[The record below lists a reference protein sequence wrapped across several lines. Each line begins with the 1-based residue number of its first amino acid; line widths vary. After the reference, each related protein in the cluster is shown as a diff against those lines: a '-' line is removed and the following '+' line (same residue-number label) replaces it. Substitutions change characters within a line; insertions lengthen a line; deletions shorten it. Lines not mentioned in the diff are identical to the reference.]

1 MGKNYRNHSKT
12 SVNPKV
18 PFEKER
24 LDSELLLVGK
34 YGLKNK
40 REVWRTQY
48 LLARIRK
55 AARELLTL
63 EPTDPRRQFEG
74 QALIDRM
81 MRIGVLGKGEK
92 QLDYVLSLTT
102 QKFLDRRLQ
111 TIVHSNQFA
120 KSIHQA
126 RTLIFQK
133 KIALNKGSRNQIINI
148 PSFVVRKENELD
160 YVLSLTTQKFLERRL
175 QTIVH
180 ANQFSKSIHQA
191 RTLIFQKKVALNK
204 GARYQIINIPS
215 FVVRKE
221 NETKIIQLPNKEGES
236 RTKKRTKAKKEKG
249 GDAEE

>member
-12 SVNPKV
+12 SVKPKR

-24 LDSELLLVGK
+24 LDSELLLIGK

-48 LLARIRK
+48 LLTRIRK

-63 EPTDPRRQFEG
+63 EPNDPRRLFEG

-81 MRIGVLGKGEK
+81 MRIGVLSKDEK

-111 TIVHSNQFA
+111 TIVHANQFA

-133 KIALNKGSRNQIINI
+133 KIALNKGARNQIINI
-148 PSFVVRKENELD
+148 PSFVVRKD
-160 YVLSLTTQKFLERRL
+160 
-175 QTIVH
+175 
-180 ANQFSKSIHQA
+180 
-191 RTLIFQKKVALNK
+191 
-204 GARYQIINIPS
+204 
-215 FVVRKE
+215 
-221 NETKIIQLPNKEGES
+221 NETKILKLNDKERES
-236 RTKKRTKAKKEKG
+236 RTKKRTTAKKEKEG
-249 GDAEE
+249 QAEE

>member
-12 SVNPKV
+12 SVKPKR

-24 LDSELLLVGK
+24 LDSELLLIGK

-48 LLARIRK
+48 LLTRIRK

-63 EPTDPRRQFEG
+63 EKNDPRRLFEG

-81 MRIGVLGKGEK
+81 MRIGVLSKSEK
-92 QLDYVLSLTT
+92 ELDYVLSLTT

-111 TIVHSNQFA
+111 TIVHNNQFA

-133 KIALNKGSRNQIINI
+133 KIALNKGSR
-148 PSFVVRKENELD
+148 
-160 YVLSLTTQKFLERRL
+160 
-175 QTIVH
+175 
-180 ANQFSKSIHQA
+180 
-191 RTLIFQKKVALNK
+191 
-204 GARYQIINIPS
+204 YQIINIPS

-221 NETKIIQLPNKEGES
+221 NETKIIKLNDKEGES
-236 RTKKRTKAKKEKG
+236 RTKKRTRIRKEKG

>member
-12 SVNPKV
+12 SVKPKR

-24 LDSELLLVGK
+24 LDSELLLIGK

-48 LLARIRK
+48 LLTRIRK

-63 EPTDPRRQFEG
+63 EKDDPRRIFEG

-81 MRIGVLGKGEK
+81 MRIGVLGKDEK

-102 QKFLDRRLQ
+102 NKFLERRLQ
-111 TIVHSNQFA
+111 TLVHSNQAA
-120 KSIHQA
+120 KSIHEA

-133 KIALNKGSRNQIINI
+133 KIALTKG
-148 PSFVVRKENELD
+148 
-160 YVLSLTTQKFLERRL
+160 TRR
-175 QTIVH
+175 
-180 ANQFSKSIHQA
+180 
-191 RTLIFQKKVALNK
+191 
-204 GARYQIINIPS
+204 QIINIPS

-221 NETKIIQLPNKEGES
+221 NETKILLIPNKEGES
-236 RTKKRTKAKKEKG
+236 RTKKRTQKKKENAG
-249 GDAEE
+249 NAE

>member
-1 MGKNYRNHSKT
+1 MGKNYRNYSKT
-12 SVNPKV
+12 SDNPKR

-24 LDSELLLVGK
+24 LDSELLLIGK

-48 LLARIRK
+48 LLTRIRK

-63 EPTDPRRQFEG
+63 EPNDPRRLFEG

-81 MRIGVLGKGEK
+81 MRIGVLNKEEN

-133 KIALNKGSRNQIINI
+133 KIALNKGSR
-148 PSFVVRKENELD
+148 
-160 YVLSLTTQKFLERRL
+160 
-175 QTIVH
+175 
-180 ANQFSKSIHQA
+180 
-191 RTLIFQKKVALNK
+191 
-204 GARYQIINIPS
+204 YQIINIPS

-221 NETKIIQLPNKEGES
+221 NETKIIKLNDKEGES
-236 RTKKRTKAKKEKG
+236 RTKKRTRIRKEKG

>member
-12 SVNPKV
+12 SVKPKR

-24 LDSELLLVGK
+24 LDSELLLIGK

-63 EPTDPRRQFEG
+63 EPNDPRRLFEG

-81 MRIGVLGKGEK
+81 LRIGVLNNDQK

-102 QKFLDRRLQ
+102 QKFLDRRIQ
-111 TIVHSNQFA
+111 TIVHSNQFS

-133 KIALNKGSRNQIINI
+133 KIALNKGSR
-148 PSFVVRKENELD
+148 
-160 YVLSLTTQKFLERRL
+160 
-175 QTIVH
+175 
-180 ANQFSKSIHQA
+180 
-191 RTLIFQKKVALNK
+191 
-204 GARYQIINIPS
+204 YQIINIPS
-215 FVVRKE
+215 YVVRKE
-221 NETKIIQLPNKEGES
+221 NDTKIIRLNDKEGES

-249 GDAEE
+249 AEE

>member
-12 SVNPKV
+12 SVKPKR

-24 LDSELLLVGK
+24 LDSELLLIGK

-48 LLARIRK
+48 LLTRIRK

-63 EPTDPRRQFEG
+63 EPNDPRRLFEG

-81 MRIGVLGKGEK
+81 MRIGVLNKEEN

-102 QKFLDRRLQ
+102 QKFLDRRIQ
-111 TIVHSNQFA
+111 TIVHANQFA

-133 KIALNKGSRNQIINI
+133 KIALNKGSR
-148 PSFVVRKENELD
+148 
-160 YVLSLTTQKFLERRL
+160 
-175 QTIVH
+175 
-180 ANQFSKSIHQA
+180 
-191 RTLIFQKKVALNK
+191 
-204 GARYQIINIPS
+204 YQIINIPS

-221 NETKIIQLPNKEGES
+221 NETKIIKLNDKEGES
-236 RTKKRTKAKKEKG
+236 RTKKRTKIRKEKG

>member
-12 SVNPKV
+12 SVKPKR

-24 LDSELLLVGK
+24 LDSELLLIGK

-48 LLARIRK
+48 LLTRIRK

-63 EPTDPRRQFEG
+63 EKNDPRRLFEG

-81 MRIGVLGKGEK
+81 MRIGVLSKSEK
-92 QLDYVLSLTT
+92 ELDYVLSLTT

-111 TIVHSNQFA
+111 TIVHNNQFA

-133 KIALNKGSRNQIINI
+133 KIALNKGSR
-148 PSFVVRKENELD
+148 
-160 YVLSLTTQKFLERRL
+160 
-175 QTIVH
+175 
-180 ANQFSKSIHQA
+180 
-191 RTLIFQKKVALNK
+191 
-204 GARYQIINIPS
+204 YQIINIPS

-221 NETKIIQLPNKEGES
+221 NETKIIKLNDKEGES
-236 RTKKRTKAKKEKG
+236 RTKKRNKIRKEKG

>member
-1 MGKNYRNHSKT
+1 MGKNYRNYSKT
-12 SVNPKV
+12 SVHPKR

-24 LDSELLLVGK
+24 LDSELLLIGK

-48 LLARIRK
+48 LLTRIRK

-63 EPTDPRRQFEG
+63 EPNDPRRLFEG

-81 MRIGVLGKGEK
+81 MRIGVLNKEEN

-133 KIALNKGSRNQIINI
+133 KIALNKGSR
-148 PSFVVRKENELD
+148 
-160 YVLSLTTQKFLERRL
+160 
-175 QTIVH
+175 
-180 ANQFSKSIHQA
+180 
-191 RTLIFQKKVALNK
+191 
-204 GARYQIINIPS
+204 YQIINIPS

-221 NETKIIQLPNKEGES
+221 NETKIIKLNDKEGES
-236 RTKKRTKAKKEKG
+236 RTKKRTRIRKEKG

>member
-12 SVNPKV
+12 SVKPKR
-18 PFEKER
+18 PYEKER
-24 LDSELLLVGK
+24 LDSELLLIGK

-48 LLARIRK
+48 LLTRIRK

-63 EPTDPRRQFEG
+63 EKNDPRRLFEG

-81 MRIGVLGKGEK
+81 MRIGVLSKNEK
-92 QLDYVLSLTT
+92 ELDYVLSLTT

-111 TIVHSNQFA
+111 TIVHNNQFA

-133 KIALNKGSRNQIINI
+133 KIALNKGSR
-148 PSFVVRKENELD
+148 
-160 YVLSLTTQKFLERRL
+160 
-175 QTIVH
+175 
-180 ANQFSKSIHQA
+180 
-191 RTLIFQKKVALNK
+191 
-204 GARYQIINIPS
+204 YQIINIPS

-221 NETKIIQLPNKEGES
+221 NETKIIKLNDKEGES
-236 RTKKRTKAKKEKG
+236 RTKKRTRIRKEKG

>member
-12 SVNPKV
+12 SVKPKR

-24 LDSELLLVGK
+24 LDSELLLIGK

-48 LLARIRK
+48 LLTRIRK

-63 EPTDPRRQFEG
+63 EPNDPRRLFEG

-81 MRIGVLGKGEK
+81 MRIGVLNKDEK
-92 QLDYVLSLTT
+92 ELDYVLSLTT

-111 TIVHSNQFA
+111 TIVHSNTFA

-126 RTLIFQK
+126 RALIFQK
-133 KIALNKGSRNQIINI
+133 KIALNR
-148 PSFVVRKENELD
+148 
-160 YVLSLTTQKFLERRL
+160 
-175 QTIVH
+175 
-180 ANQFSKSIHQA
+180 
-191 RTLIFQKKVALNK
+191 
-204 GARYQIINIPS
+204 GARNQIINIPS

-221 NETKIIQLPNKEGES
+221 NETKIIKLNDKERES

-249 GDAEE
+249 GEGEE

>member
-12 SVNPKV
+12 SVKPKR

-24 LDSELLLVGK
+24 LDSELLLIGK

-48 LLARIRK
+48 LLTRIRK
-55 AARELLTL
+55 AAWELLTL
-63 EPTDPRRQFEG
+63 EPNDPRRLFEG

-81 MRIGVLGKGEK
+81 MRIGVLGKDEK
-92 QLDYVLSLTT
+92 ELDYVLSLTT

-111 TIVHSNQFA
+111 TIVHANAFA

-126 RTLIFQK
+126 RTFIFQK
-133 KIALNKGSRNQIINI
+133 KIALNKGARN
-148 PSFVVRKENELD
+148 
-160 YVLSLTTQKFLERRL
+160 
-175 QTIVH
+175 
-180 ANQFSKSIHQA
+180 
-191 RTLIFQKKVALNK
+191 
-204 GARYQIINIPS
+204 QIINIPS

-221 NETKIIQLPNKEGES
+221 NETKIIKLNDKDRES

-249 GDAEE
+249 GEAEE

>member
-12 SVNPKV
+12 SVKPKR

-24 LDSELLLVGK
+24 LDSELLLIGK

-48 LLARIRK
+48 LLTRIRK

-63 EPTDPRRQFEG
+63 EPNDPRRLFEG

-81 MRIGVLGKGEK
+81 MRIGVLSKNEK
-92 QLDYVLSLTT
+92 ELDYVLSLTT

-111 TIVHSNQFA
+111 TIVHSNTFA

-126 RTLIFQK
+126 RVLIFQK
-133 KIALNKGSRNQIINI
+133 KIALNR
-148 PSFVVRKENELD
+148 
-160 YVLSLTTQKFLERRL
+160 
-175 QTIVH
+175 
-180 ANQFSKSIHQA
+180 
-191 RTLIFQKKVALNK
+191 
-204 GARYQIINIPS
+204 GARNQIINIPS

-221 NETKIIQLPNKEGES
+221 NETKIIKLNDKERES

-249 GDAEE
+249 GEGEE

>member
-12 SVNPKV
+12 SVKPKR

-24 LDSELLLVGK
+24 LDSELLLIGK

-48 LLARIRK
+48 LLTRIRK

-63 EPTDPRRQFEG
+63 EPNDPRRLFEG

-81 MRIGVLGKGEK
+81 MRIGVLNKDENE
-92 QLDYVLSLTT
+92 LDYVLSLTT

-111 TIVHSNQFA
+111 TIVHSNTFA

-126 RTLIFQK
+126 RVLIFQK
-133 KIALNKGSRNQIINI
+133 KIALNR
-148 PSFVVRKENELD
+148 
-160 YVLSLTTQKFLERRL
+160 
-175 QTIVH
+175 
-180 ANQFSKSIHQA
+180 
-191 RTLIFQKKVALNK
+191 
-204 GARYQIINIPS
+204 GARNQIINIPS

-221 NETKIIQLPNKEGES
+221 NETKIIKLNDKERES

-249 GDAEE
+249 GEGEE

>member
-1 MGKNYRNHSKT
+1 MGKNYRNHKKT
-12 SVNPKV
+12 STNPRV

-24 LDSELLLVGK
+24 LDSELLLIGK

-81 MRIGVLGKGEK
+81 MRIGVLSKGEK

-126 RTLIFQK
+126 RVLIFQK
-133 KIALNKGSRNQIINI
+133 KIALNKGTRNQIINI
-148 PSFVVRKENELD
+148 PSFVVRKENE
-160 YVLSLTTQKFLERRL
+160 
-175 QTIVH
+175 
-180 ANQFSKSIHQA
+180 
-191 RTLIFQKKVALNK
+191 NK
-204 GARYQIINIPS
+204 ILRIPD
-215 FVVRKE
+215 
-221 NETKIIQLPNKEGES
+221 KEGES
-236 RTKKRTKAKKEKG
+236 RTKKRTKARKEKG